1 MYNEFGSRGLAADKK
16 IANNEKRREREKT
29 INKRNYTGLQLV
41 RQARLANIIYSSAKR
56 KIIIRK

>member
-16 IANNEKRREREKT
+16 TANNEKRREREKT